1 MFLPF
6 RSWYRTCRTNHF
18 TDTDKSFKD
27 RFNQFY
33 TVVKVFGGL
42 NSQVTTFEKLS
53 YNSCR
58 SKEVFNVDAIS
69 SEWNVNNYY
78 LSLNIFNNYLDLNL
92 LLIKIWFFIWQN
104 KIKEEITNSPKF
116 TTLKDLVIIYYKM
129 NKFLCKL

>member
-1 MFLPF
+1 LKMAIKKTRDLHSCPLDHD
-6 RSWYRTCRTNHF
+6 YRTCRTNHF

-42 NSQVTTFEKLS
+42 NPQVTTFEKLS

-69 SEWNVNNYY
+69 SE
-78 LSLNIFNNYLDLNL
+78 
-92 LLIKIWFFIWQN
+92 
-104 KIKEEITNSPKF
+104 
-116 TTLKDLVIIYYKM
+116 
-129 NKFLCKL
+129 